1 MTDPAIH
8 QLLHEQAIRRVL
20 ANYCR
25 AIDRMDHDLLRTVY
39 HPDAL
44 DTGRPTGRGHT
55 AGPVERFF
63 ATVAESNAV
72 GLEAAPILLGQTIF
86 EFDGDVALTE
96 TSFAAFFR
104 FRTDDGVVHEG
115 HAGRYL
121 DRFERREG
129 EWRIAHRHLVIDW
142 ANTYPHVEGART
154 HRETTGLRS
163 GDDQLYAF
171 LAGKRPG

>member
-1 MTDPAIH
+1 MADAAIQ
-8 QLLHEQAIRRVL
+8 QLLDEQAIRAVL

-44 DTGRPTGRGHT
+44 DTGRPTTRIPT
-55 AGPVERFF
+55 SGPVERFF
-63 ATVAESNAV
+63 ATVAESDAV
-72 GLEAAPILLGQTIF
+72 GLESSSIALCQTIF

-96 TSFAAFFR
+96 TYFVSFFR
-104 FRTDDGVVHEG
+104 FRREDGVLQES

-121 DRFERREG
+121 DRFERRDG
-129 EWRIAHRHLVIDW
+129 EWRIAHRHVVIDW

-154 HRETTGLRS
+154 ERETTGLRS

-171 LAGKRPG
+171 LAGHRLG

>member
-1 MTDPAIH
+1 MVDADIK
-8 QLLHEQAIRRVL
+8 QLLDEQAIRRVL

-25 AIDRMDHDLLRTVY
+25 AIDRMDHDLLRSVY

-44 DTGRPTGRGHT
+44 DTGRPTTRIPNT
-55 AGPVERFF
+55 GPVERFF
-63 ATVAESNAV
+63 ATVAESNAI

-96 TSFAAFFR
+96 TYFASFFR
-104 FRTDDGVVHEG
+104 FRKEDGVLHEG

-121 DRFERREG
+121 DRFERRDG

-142 ANTYPHVEGART
+142 ANTYPYVEGART
-154 HRETTGLRS
+154 HQETTGVRS
-163 GDDQLYAF
+163 GGDPLYAF
-171 LAGKRPG
+171 LAGRLPA